1 MAHARKPSRRAAT
14 GPPVAEPAS
23 PVGGDRRSP
32 VVVGRGHQRRL
43 DLTLVRGSIADVST
57 RALVLSLFA
66 NVDPTGAARAVD
78 ERLGGA
84 ISDVVRSRMFS
95 PDAGS
100 LFVLPTPRSPLRTE
114 FVVLAG
120 LGAFDR
126 FGPPVIE
133 MVSSNVTRTLIRANV
148 EEFATILLGGN
159 SGQDVADCTAHLL
172 RGVLAGVRDVDDRHR
187 FRGLELVEI
196 DRSRFQQIRDEVYDA
211 CRTDVCDDFEIAIR
225 TVETEERV
233 DQRTGSVAAEGSG
246 TPRRSSIYLLVRTE
260 QVTKDRLR
268 LRVAALTTGAKAA
281 LLDDPIDVDLAKLR
295 DGVDEI
301 GQTGF
306 DQSRLEKF
314 GKAIG
319 ESALPSRV
327 RDELEKFAGHHLTMV
342 HDREASLIP
351 WETMR
356 LAAWVPAL
364 DAGLSRRYLANDVAV
379 ARWSEQRQ
387 SAPELRVLVV
397 ANPTGDLPGAEKEGR
412 RVAQIASSNSWITV
426 ESLEGKKAT
435 AQAVLAALS
444 SERYDVIHY
453 AGHAFFARDSP
464 GQSGVVCSDRTLA
477 ATELLNLRKLPA
489 LMFFNAC
496 ESARTRRQDT
506 PRAGAGKRLADS
518 VGFAESLMRAGVANY
533 VGTYWPVGDEAAD
546 EFSRTFYESLLA
558 GESLG
563 GSLLQSRRRVLG
575 LKSIDWADYV
585 HYGDPDFRLKL
596 AGKSP
601 R

>member
-1 MAHARKPSRRAAT
+1 M
-14 GPPVAEPAS
+14 
-23 PVGGDRRSP
+23 
-32 VVVGRGHQRRL
+32 
-43 DLTLVRGSIADVST
+43 
-57 RALVLSLFA
+57 
-66 NVDPTGAARAVD
+66 
-78 ERLGGA
+78 
-84 ISDVVRSRMFS
+84 
-95 PDAGS
+95 
-100 LFVLPTPRSPLRTE
+100 
-114 FVVLAG
+114 
-120 LGAFDR
+120 
-126 FGPPVIE
+126 
-133 MVSSNVTRTLIRANV
+133 
-148 EEFATILLGGN
+148 
-159 SGQDVADCTAHLL
+159 
-172 RGVLAGVRDVDDRHR
+172 
-187 FRGLELVEI
+187 
-196 DRSRFQQIRDEVYDA
+196 
-211 CRTDVCDDFEIAIR
+211 
-225 TVETEERV
+225 
-233 DQRTGSVAAEGSG
+233 
-246 TPRRSSIYLLVRTE
+246 
-260 QVTKDRLR
+260 TKDRLR

-281 LLDDPIDVDLAKLR
+281 LLDDPVDVDLAKLR
-295 DGVDEI
+295 AGVEEI

-319 ESALPSRV
+319 ESALPARV

-356 LAAWVPAL
+356 LATWVPAL

-435 AQAVLAALS
+435 AEAVLAALS

-453 AGHAFFARDSP
+453 AGHAFFAKDSP

-496 ESARTRRQDT
+496 ESARTRRQET

-533 VGTYWPVGDEAAD
+533 VGTYWPVGDDAAD
-546 EFSRTFYESLLA
+546 EFSRTFYEALLA

-563 GSLLQSRRRVLG
+563 GSLLQSRRRVFA

-596 AGKSP
+596 AGKQSTLSLRRGLGPRWFAERLHGNALVTHFQDLQFLRATRRVKIHAVTGAGLHQRAPQRRDPADVVAVEIDLVGADDAHHPLRASGIGIAHGRPEEDPRRRPPGPGRLGVDHFRGIDSLRQIVNPLVDLAQPPLAGTDSRRSRCDRRCSP
-601 R
+601 PRRRPSSRPAAP

>member
-1 MAHARKPSRRAAT
+1 
-14 GPPVAEPAS
+14 
-23 PVGGDRRSP
+23 
-32 VVVGRGHQRRL
+32 L

-78 ERLGGA
+78 ERLGGTIA
-84 ISDVVRSRMFS
+84 DIVRSRMFS

-100 LFVLPTPRSPLRTE
+100 LFVLPTPRSPLRTD

-148 EEFATILLGGN
+148 EEFATVLLGGN
-159 SGQDVADCTAHLL
+159 SGQDVAACTAHLL

-187 FRGLELVEI
+187 FRGFELVEI
-196 DRSRFQQIRDEVYDA
+196 DRPRFQQIRDEVYDS
-211 CRTDVCDDFEIAIR
+211 CRTEVCDDFEVAIR
-225 TVETEERV
+225 TTEAEASADPRGGNV
-233 DQRTGSVAAEGSG
+233 PGGDSGVA
-246 TPRRSSIYLLVRTE
+246 RRSSVYLLVRTE
-260 QVTKDRLR
+260 GVTKDRLR
-268 LRVAALTTGAKAA
+268 LRVAALTAGAKAA
-281 LLDDPIDVDLAKLR
+281 LLDDPVDVDLEELR
-295 DGVDEI
+295 TALASIEES
-301 GQTGF
+301 GF
-306 DQSRLEKF
+306 DQARLETF
-314 GKAIG
+314 GRAIAQ
-319 ESALPSRV
+319 SALPARV
-327 RDELEKFAGHHLTMV
+327 REELEKFSGHHLTMV

-351 WETMR
+351 WEAMR

-387 SAPELRVLVV
+387 SDPELRVLVV

-412 RVAQIASSNSWITV
+412 RVAQIAAANSWINV
-426 ESLEGKKAT
+426 ECLEGKQAT
-435 AQAVLAALS
+435 AEAVLGALS

-453 AGHAFFARDSP
+453 AGHAFFAKDSP
-464 GQSGVVCSDRTLA
+464 GQSGVVCADRTLA

-496 ESARTRRQDT
+496 ESARTRHRGR
-506 PRAGAGKRLADS
+506 PRAGAGKALADS

-533 VGTYWPVGDEAAD
+533 VGTYWPVGDIAAD
-546 EFSRTFYESLLA
+546 EFSRTFYEALLA

-585 HYGDPDFRLKL
+585 HYGDPEFRLKV
-596 AGKSP
+596 AGSN
-601 R
+601 RR

>member
-1 MAHARKPSRRAAT
+1 MAHAGKPSRRAAA
-14 GPPVAEPAS
+14 GPPAAEAES
-23 PVGGDRRSP
+23 KIGGGGRHP

-43 DLTLVRGSIADVST
+43 DLTLVQGSIADVST

-78 ERLGGA
+78 DRLGGV
-84 ISDVVRSRMFS
+84 IGDIVRSRMFS

-100 LFVLPTPRSPLRTE
+100 LFVLPTPRSILRTD

-133 MVSSNVTRTLIRANV
+133 MVASNVTRTLIRANV

-159 SGQDVADCTAHLL
+159 SGQDIGACTNHLL

-187 FRGLELVEI
+187 FRGFELVEI
-196 DRSRFQQIRDEVYDA
+196 DRPRFQQIRDEVYDA

-225 TVETEERV
+225 TAEAEVSAG
-233 DQRTGSVAAEGSG
+233 QRPDPVAAAGPG
-246 TPRRSSIYLLVRTE
+246 AARRSSVYLLVRSE
-260 QVTKDRLR
+260 GVTRERLR

-281 LLDDPIDVDLAKLR
+281 LLDDPIDVDLGKL
-295 DGVDEI
+295 GAALAEI
-301 GQTGF
+301 EQSGF
-306 DQSRLEKF
+306 DQARLEKF
-314 GKAIG
+314 GKEIA
-319 ESALPSRV
+319 ESALPASV
-327 RDELEKFAGHHLTMV
+327 REELGKFAGHHLTMV

-387 SAPELRVLVV
+387 SAPELRILVV

-412 RVAQIASSNSWITV
+412 RVAQVASSNGGITV
-426 ESLEGKKAT
+426 EMLEGKNAT
-435 AQAVLAALS
+435 AEAVLAGLS

-453 AGHAFFARDSP
+453 AGHAFFAKDAP
-464 GQSGVVCSDRTLA
+464 GRSGVVCSDRTLA

-496 ESARTRRQDT
+496 ESARTRRRDRPSSGT
-506 PRAGAGKRLADS
+506 GKALADS

-533 VGTYWPVGDEAAD
+533 VGTYWPVGDAAAD
-546 EFSRTFYESLLA
+546 EFSQTFYARLLA
-558 GESLG
+558 GDSLG
-563 GSLLQSRRRVLG
+563 ESLLQSRRRVLG

-585 HYGDPDFRLKL
+585 HYGDPDFRLKVV
-596 AGKSP
+596 
-601 R
+601 RQRR